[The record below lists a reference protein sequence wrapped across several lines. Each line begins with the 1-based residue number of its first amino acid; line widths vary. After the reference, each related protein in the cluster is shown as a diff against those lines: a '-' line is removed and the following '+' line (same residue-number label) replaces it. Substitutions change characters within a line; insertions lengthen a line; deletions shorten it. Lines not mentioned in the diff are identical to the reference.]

1 MCAAAISPTKKNSIK
16 PWRTGAYLCPQNPNP
31 VKRILLF
38 LLLLGLAV
46 GGYFGFVKYQIYTA
60 PNVPDELSATF
71 VHIPS
76 GATFDQVVDTLLQNG
91 QLLDAD
97 GFREVAAQLKYVR
110 TPMRAGR
117 FAIEP
122 GWSNLKLVRHLRG
135 GAQAPVKVVLTNA
148 RFVEE
153 VAGDVARQIEA
164 DSAAIMALLSDPA
177 YLDTLGLDPATALTL
192 FIPNTYELY
201 WNTSAGGFVDRM
213 RKEHT
218 RFWGSEERLAKAE
231 AANLSPEE
239 VYTLAAIV
247 QKETNQNAEKPRVA
261 GVYLNRLER
270 GIPLQADP
278 TVVYALRQFDL
289 RRVLFRHLEV
299 DSPYNTYKNAGLPPG
314 PIAMADI
321 SSIDAVLD
329 PEAHDYL
336 YFVARGDESGRHN
349 FSKTLAGHNANIRTY
364 QQNLRRRGLR

>member
-1 MCAAAISPTKKNSIK
+1 M
-16 PWRTGAYLCPQNPNP
+16 
-31 VKRILLF
+31 KRILL
-38 LLLLGLAV
+38 LLLLIALAV
-46 GGYFGFVKYQIYTA
+46 GGYFGFSKYQIYTA
-60 PNVPDELSATF
+60 PNVPKQLSTPYL
-71 VHIPS
+71 HIPN
-76 GATFDQVVDTLLQNG
+76 GADFSQVVDSLVAND
-91 QLLDAD
+91 QLLSAA
-97 GFREVAAQLKYVR
+97 GFEEVAAQLQYIR

-117 FAIEP
+117 FEIQP
-122 GWSNLKLVRHLRG
+122 GWSNLDLVRHLRG

-148 RFVEE
+148 RFAEE
-153 VAGDVARQIEA
+153 VAGDVSRQIEA
-164 DSAAIMALLSDPA
+164 DSADITALLSDTA
-177 YLDTLGLDPATALTL
+177 FLDTMGLRPETAISL

-201 WNTSAGGFVDRM
+201 WNTSAEAFLQRM

-218 RFWGSEERLAKAE
+218 RFWSKNNRLQKATDRGMT
-231 AANLSPEE
+231 PEE

-247 QKETNQNAEKPRVA
+247 QKETNQNVEKPRVA

-321 SSIDAVLD
+321 SSIDAVLN
-329 PEAHDYL
+329 PESHDYL
-336 YFVARGDESGRHN
+336 YFVARGDESGQHN
-349 FSKTLAGHNANIRTY
+349 FAKSLAGHNANIRIY
-364 QQNLRRRGLR
+364 QRNLRQRGLR